1 MYSKQRFII
10 RLASMSVLLTTV
22 GCSAGNSTSQPQLFP
37 NVSKA
42 TFVSALK
49 RETVSVD
56 EFRGSVEIAPHDSK
70 DFGIRSNHHTMALII
85 DITRLKNDKPFVVK
99 IFTGFEGPEH
109 ISHNSLDIKSSSGVF
124 SLDGLSQGRRD
135 SYSGGDFVTE
145 QGAANLSKS
154 QFSQFCKVLKG
165 DSVIARLSG
174 DSGSPSS
181 LTLKVTPRVQ
191 TMLQNS
197 CTIFAGLSQGYVI
210 PGS

>member
-1 MYSKQRFII
+1 MNSKLRFILTI
-10 RLASMSVLLTTV
+10 TSMSVLLMTV
-22 GCSAGNSTSQPQLFP
+22 GCSAKTSTTKAPLFP

-56 EFRGSVEIAPHDSK
+56 EFRGNLEIAPHDSK
-70 DFGIRSNHHTMALII
+70 DFGIRSNHHTMALIV

-109 ISHNSLDIKSSSGVF
+109 ISHNSLDVKSSSGVF

-145 QGAANLSKS
+145 QGTSNLSKS
-154 QFSQFCKVLKG
+154 QFSQFCKVVKG
-165 DSVIARLSG
+165 DSIVGRLSG
-174 DSGSPSS
+174 NSGSPSS

-191 TMLQNS
+191 AMLRNS

-210 PGS
+210 PRS